1 MLALGVQAA
10 PFEDSMAQRTLACTG
25 CHGAQGRAGPD
36 GYYPRL
42 AGKPEG
48 YLYNQLINIRDG
60 RRHYAPMR
68 ALLEPLTDAYL
79 LEIARHFARMELP
92 YPAASTP
99 AVDAAQLAR
108 GRQLATQ
115 GDPSLELPAC
125 AQCHGKALTGAL
137 PHVPGLLGLPRD
149 YLNAQLGGWRTRQR
163 QAHAPDCMAHVAGRL
178 QAQDVSAVTHW
189 LASQPVPQQ
198 GKPQAALSPWP
209 AGMKELRCGSAYPPV
224 SSPAKAAADAQVQ
237 KGAYL
242 ARIGNCQSCHT
253 APQGAAFAGQRA
265 IETPFGPVYSSNITS
280 DVNSGVGAWS
290 GEDFWQAMHHGRS
303 RDGRL
308 LSPAFPYTSFSK
320 MTRQDTDAILA
331 YLKTT
336 PAVAQ
341 SNRAH
346 DLRWPVGTQAAL
358 AVWRALYFSPQ
369 EYVADTGQSA
379 QWNRGAYLVNGLG
392 HCGEC
397 HSPRNMLGATTGSA
411 LSGSVMPVTNW
422 VAPSLRDATAA
433 GVTVANRDAT
443 ARLLKTGLAR
453 HGQSTGP
460 MAEVVR
466 GGTQYLDDD
475 DLQAMLVYLESLTQA
490 PAAKSTRDLVMTR
503 AGLDSAAALYKQHCS
518 DCHGANGEGVA
529 GAYPALAGN
538 RALQADVPNNAIYAV
553 LQGGFGPATA
563 ANPRPYGMPPYLLVL
578 SDAQVAE
585 VLTYVRQSWGNRG
598 APVLE
603 AQVTLARN
611 RAGR

>member
-1 MLALGVQAA
+1 
-10 PFEDSMAQRTLACTG
+10 
-25 CHGAQGRAGPD
+25 
-36 GYYPRL
+36 
-42 AGKPEG
+42 
-48 YLYNQLINIRDG
+48 
-60 RRHYAPMR
+60 
-68 ALLEPLTDAYL
+68 
-79 LEIARHFARMELP
+79 
-92 YPAASTP
+92 
-99 AVDAAQLAR
+99 
-108 GRQLATQ
+108 
-115 GDPSLELPAC
+115 
-125 AQCHGKALTGAL
+125 
-137 PHVPGLLGLPRD
+137 
-149 YLNAQLGGWRTRQR
+149 
-163 QAHAPDCMAHVAGRL
+163 
-178 QAQDVSAVTHW
+178 
-189 LASQPVPQQ
+189 
-198 GKPQAALSPWP
+198 
-209 AGMKELRCGSAYPPV
+209 
-224 SSPAKAAADAQVQ
+224 
-237 KGAYL
+237 
-242 ARIGNCQSCHT
+242 
-253 APQGAAFAGQRA
+253 
-265 IETPFGPVYSSNITS
+265 
-280 DVNSGVGAWS
+280 
-290 GEDFWQAMHHGRS
+290 
-303 RDGRL
+303 
-308 LSPAFPYTSFSK
+308 
-320 MTRQDTDAILA
+320 
-331 YLKTT
+331 
-336 PAVAQ
+336 
-341 SNRAH
+341 
-346 DLRWPVGTQAAL
+346 
-358 AVWRALYFSPQ
+358 
-369 EYVADTGQSA
+369 
-379 QWNRGAYLVNGLG
+379 
-392 HCGEC
+392 
-397 HSPRNMLGATTGSA
+397 
-411 LSGSVMPVTNW
+411 MPVTNW